1 MPKDARGPGTDALDL
16 YLQEI
21 GRHSTL
27 SREEEAGLS
36 RRYRD
41 AGDRRALEALVTA
54 NLRFV
59 VAVAKGYR
67 GRGLPLEDLINE
79 GNLGLM
85 RAAARFDPRRGVRL
99 VSYASWWIRQ
109 AILAALARTAGSGGA
124 PPPRP
129 GRETGAPGR
138 RRRAPRRGPAPVSLQ
153 QGGGPG
159 ESGTALAER
168 LADATAAPPDARL
181 QRASL
186 RRTLQA
192 GLAFLPEREARVLRL
207 FYGLEG
213 GDARSLER
221 IGREMGVS
229 RERVRQ
235 LKGRALSRLRESPRW
250 AELESYRARGRPPRG
265 NPGGMKVDTPRG
277 RG

>member
-250 AELESYRARGRPPRG
+250 AELESYRSRGRPSRPPRG
-265 NPGGMKVDTPRG
+265 GSRWHEG
-277 RG
+277 